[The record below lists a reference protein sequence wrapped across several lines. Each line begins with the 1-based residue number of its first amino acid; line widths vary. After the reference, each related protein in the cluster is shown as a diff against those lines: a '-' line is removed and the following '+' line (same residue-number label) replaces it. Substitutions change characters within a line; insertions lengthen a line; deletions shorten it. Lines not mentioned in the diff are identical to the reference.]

1 MCIASIMFTQ
11 ARGQLHLKHFLISS
25 IVCLI
30 TCAQTHNCIIIIIIC
45 LKQIGGSNFKN
56 ESQAY

>member
-30 TCAQTHNCIIIIIIC
+30 TCAQTHNCIISIIC
-45 LKQIGGSNFKN
+45 LKQIGGSNVKN